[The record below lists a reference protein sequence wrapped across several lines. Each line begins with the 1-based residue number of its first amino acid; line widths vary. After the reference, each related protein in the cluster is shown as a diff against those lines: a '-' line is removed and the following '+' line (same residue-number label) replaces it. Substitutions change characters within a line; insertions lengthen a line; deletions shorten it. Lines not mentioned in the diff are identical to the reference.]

1 MNPCTEA
8 HRMSVRPEL
17 VEASRHAAV
26 YLIAL
31 EAFALGMASYVTAGL
46 IPLIESAFAVPV
58 AAAAQLVTAFT
69 LAYGLGSPVVVALLP
84 VQHQRAALLVALGIF
99 VLANVASALVSHFAW
114 LLAFRA
120 LAGIGSGVYLA
131 AGIAAVATLSP
142 SRRGRAI
149 AVVMAG
155 MASGTVL
162 GVPLGLLLAERLGW
176 ASAFWSVAAFGA
188 LALAGLAGRLPSLPA
203 PDSVAFRRKLR
214 LLADVRVV
222 TILLVSL
229 CAAIASLGMYTFIAP
244 FLAAPEYG
252 GVRSV
257 TPYLWV
263 WGIGGVLGSVLIG
276 PIVDRVPG
284 PVVTLLIMLML
295 TVALLSVPFTAAWHV
310 SVALVPI
317 AVWGAVGWAL
327 QVPQNNDLIHTRE
340 PHGDGNLAVALN
352 ESVLYLGS
360 AIGAAGGGLM
370 LLLHWPSWTLP
381 VMAAA
386 VAGTG
391 ALLQILVVTRLRR

>member
-8 HRMSVRPEL
+8 HGMSARPEL

-31 EAFALGMASYVTAGL
+31 GAFALGMASYVTAGL

-84 VQHQRAALLVALGIF
+84 VQHQRAALLAALGVF
-99 VLANVASALVSHFAW
+99 ALANVASAFASDFAW

-149 AVVMAG
+149 AMVMAG

-176 ASAFWSVAAFGA
+176 ASAFWSVAAVGA

-203 PDSVAFRRKLR
+203 PEPVALRRKLR

-222 TILLVSL
+222 MILLVSL

-252 GVRSV
+252 GVGSV

-276 PIVDRVPG
+276 PIADRVPG

-295 TVALLSVPFTAAWHV
+295 TVALLSVPIAAAWHV
-310 SVALVPI
+310 TVAMVPI

-340 PHGDGNLAVALN
+340 AHGDGNVAVALN

-386 VAGTG
+386 LAGTG
-391 ALLQILVVTRLRR
+391 TLLQILVVTRLRR